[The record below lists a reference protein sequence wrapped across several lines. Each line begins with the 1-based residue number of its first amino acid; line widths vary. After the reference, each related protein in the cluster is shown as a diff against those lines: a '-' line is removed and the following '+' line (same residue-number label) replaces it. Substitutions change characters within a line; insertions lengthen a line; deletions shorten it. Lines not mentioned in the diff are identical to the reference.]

1 MNLSKESAQLLGSR
15 LREKHL
21 LAPGTTFYWY
31 QEREREFRYLFTFD
45 IASSLVYCNNV
56 AGLTEFL
63 GPKYEVIEWRLFI
76 DSSNRSLKAVLLNNG
91 NKFSLIP
98 AGHSVE
104 MKESHKSMD
113 LLLSA
118 RNYQEHKWLLCG
130 DLKVV
135 GIILGF
141 QGGYTKHPCFLCLWD
156 NHANDQYYVRK
167 EWPLREV
174 LKPGSHKILSHPL
187 NEPSKILLPPLHIK
201 LDLMKN
207 FVKALDREGR
217 GFDFLHQKFQ
227 QKSTEKIT
235 AGIFDGPQI
244 RELIKDTSFDDALN
258 PAELSAWLPLK
269 SVIANF
275 LCNHRGSQYR
285 KVVDELMENFRQI
298 GARMSVKMHFLLSHL
313 DYFLENCGDF
323 SKEQGDRFSQDIS
336 DLEKRYQDLWDV
348 NFLGYYCWCM
358 KRDVESAHHKRMS
371 LKRPFIHE

>member
-45 IASSLVYCNNV
+45 IASSLVYCNNI

-113 LLLSA
+113 LLLFA

-244 RELIKDTSFDDALN
+244 RELIKDTSFHDALN
-258 PAELSAWLPLK
+258 PAEISAWLSLSLSLQTSLATTEFP
-269 SVIANF
+269 SIG
-275 LCNHRGSQYR
+275 RW
-285 KVVDELMENFRQI
+285 LM
-298 GARMSVKMHFLLSHL
+298 S
-313 DYFLENCGDF
+313 
-323 SKEQGDRFSQDIS
+323 
-336 DLEKRYQDLWDV
+336 
-348 NFLGYYCWCM
+348 
-358 KRDVESAHHKRMS
+358 
-371 LKRPFIHE
+371 